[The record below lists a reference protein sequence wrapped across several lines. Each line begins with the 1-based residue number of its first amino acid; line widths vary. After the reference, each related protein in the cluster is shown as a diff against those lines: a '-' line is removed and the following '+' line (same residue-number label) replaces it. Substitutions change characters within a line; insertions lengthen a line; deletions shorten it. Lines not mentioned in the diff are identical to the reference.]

1 MKINAINKLM
11 IGGLLSGAS
20 IALSGCGGDTFGKI
34 SKYMRD
40 NNYTQKEYE
49 ELMYQNLKYPKNQ
62 QIMTMQST
70 LDSMVYRDLFNTTR
84 LADDSSAV
92 ADFNALAGRTN
103 ISKVYPD
110 DTKVS
115 NSERIA
121 KILKDENVTMSEY
134 DSVISPE
141 TFESTQQH
149 FADKL
154 LYSKFFKKHGLTT
167 KDFQAK
173 FDSVSKLAK
182 PY

>member
-11 IGGLLSGAS
+11 IGGLLAGAS
-20 IALSGCGGDTFGKI
+20 IALSGCGGGPYSKTA
-34 SKYMRD
+34 KYMRE
-40 NNYTQKEYE
+40 NNYAQNEYE
-49 ELMYQNLKYPKNQ
+49 ELMHKNLQYPKNQ
-62 QIMTMQST
+62 QTMIMQSA
-70 LDSMVYRDLFNTTR
+70 LDSMVYSDLFNTTR

-134 DSVISPE
+134 DSVIFPE
-141 TFESTQQH
+141 TFESIQQH